1 MKNLLLLSILLIVGC
16 VTEPEDC
23 AGVAGG
29 TAELD
34 NCNVCDSDKTN
45 DCVPDCAGEWGGES
59 VVDECGVCGG
69 DGIVGCTTEPEDC
82 AGVAGGTAELDNCN
96 VCDTDKTNDCV
107 PDCEGTWG
115 GDTIDDCTGICGG
128 DTIDDC
134 TGICGGD
141 AVVDECGV
149 CQGPGAIY
157 DCGDCISCSFSS
169 CESVLPANVDEGWFK
184 IYFNFDDEFYPTL
197 QFWEEF
203 TGNLGQW
210 GEDWVVYD
218 CFWVYD
224 GLFVEGWLPPSN
236 GTLGTYIYL
245 ALSDGQVIN
254 FQNNNNIELII
265 GPAPE
270 SSKLSD
276 EGINVVC
283 GCFEWIGIDECGVCG
298 GDGSSCSSPVC
309 DIDGNCYETIQI
321 GEQLWMAE
329 NLKVTHY
336 NDGSEITYI
345 ANNEDWCGDIEGKYG
360 IINNDL
366 ANAYVYSNLYNGYAA
381 VDDRGIC
388 PVGWHVPDSL
398 EWATL
403 VNHLG
408 GDSVAGGKMKEV
420 GTEHWNTN
428 IGATNESGFTGL
440 PAGYRRCSDGA
451 YSHMGSAGYFW
462 SSSEGYW
469 GGKKYLSLLGN
480 SSGATLGTYGKHF
493 GFSIRCLGD

>member
-1 MKNLLLLSILLIVGC
+1 MKKLLLLSILFIVGC
-16 VTEPEDC
+16 PPPTAPEPEDC

-29 TAELD
+29 TAVLD
-34 NCNVCDSDKTN
+34 NCGVCDSD
-45 DCVPDCAGEWGGES
+45 
-59 VVDECGVCGG
+59 
-69 DGIVGCTTEPEDC
+69 
-82 AGVAGGTAELDNCN
+82 L
-96 VCDTDKTNDCV
+96 TNDCV
-107 PDCEGTWG
+107 PDCEGTW
-115 GDTIDDCTGICGG
+115 GG

-298 GDGSSCSSPVC
+298 GDGAVFGDTNCCESDLDECGVCGGDGSSCSSTVC
-309 DIDGNCYETIQI
+309 DIDENCYETIQI
-321 GEQLWMAE
+321 GDQLWMAE
-329 NLKVTHY
+329 NLKVTKY
-336 NDGSEITYI
+336 RDGS
-345 ANNEDWCGDIEGKYG
+345 DIPTG
-360 IINNDL
+360 
-366 ANAYVYSNLYNGYAA
+366 YSN
-381 VDDRGIC
+381 
-388 PVGWHVPDSL
+388 
-398 EWATL
+398 
-403 VNHLG
+403 
-408 GDSVAGGKMKEV
+408 
-420 GTEHWNTN
+420 
-428 IGATNESGFTGL
+428 
-440 PAGYRRCSDGA
+440 
-451 YSHMGSAGYFW
+451 
-462 SSSEGYW
+462 
-469 GGKKYLSLLGN
+469 
-480 SSGATLGTYGKHF
+480 
-493 GFSIRCLGD
+493 